1 LIVDLIYEGGLA
13 GMYYSVSDT
22 AEYGGMTRGP
32 QIIDGNTKMR
42 MKAMLR
48 AVQTGAF
55 AKDWILEN
63 QAGRPTLNA
72 YRQEHQEL
80 LLEKVGREL
89 RDMMPWLKKK
99 G

>member
-1 LIVDLIYEGGLA
+1 
-13 GMYYSVSDT
+13 
-22 AEYGGMTRGP
+22 MTRGP
-32 QIIDGNTKMR
+32 QIIDSATKQR
-42 MKAMLR
+42 MKTMLR
-48 AVQTGAF
+48 AIQTGEF